1 MFSKRIQLFENSILK
16 RLHLVKI
23 KFISKVDAFKKIS
36 IHNLP
41 QILVLYL
48 KRFIYDK
55 NGGIQKLMKHLDFQ
69 EDLEIAKGNF
79 VSLKVKT
86 T

>member
-1 MFSKRIQLFENSILK
+1 M
-16 RLHLVKI
+16 VKI